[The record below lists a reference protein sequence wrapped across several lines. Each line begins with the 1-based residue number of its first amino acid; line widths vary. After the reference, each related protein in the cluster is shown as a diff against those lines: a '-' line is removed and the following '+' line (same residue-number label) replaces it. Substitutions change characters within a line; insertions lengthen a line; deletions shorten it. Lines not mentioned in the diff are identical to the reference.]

1 MDQNKI
7 ILFQIKKSFN
17 SSLRHV
23 VCHVNRQGSTKCVV
37 VDSAGVSRGSLLNK
51 ECTRLKRLSSNPSKL
66 PKGSSERQFLFCF

>member
-37 VDSAGVSRGSLLNK
+37 VDNAMVSRGSLLNK
-51 ECTRLKRLSSNPSKL
+51 ECARLK
-66 PKGSSERQFLFCF
+66 